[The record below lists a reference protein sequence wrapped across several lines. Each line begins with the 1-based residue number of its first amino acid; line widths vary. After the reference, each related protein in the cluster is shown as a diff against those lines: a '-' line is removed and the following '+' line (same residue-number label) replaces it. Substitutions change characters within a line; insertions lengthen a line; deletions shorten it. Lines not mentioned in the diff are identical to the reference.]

1 MLVLTR
7 KAGEQIVIGNDIT
20 ITLIEVR
27 GGDVRIGI
35 DAPRSVTVHRAEV
48 VEAVSAA
55 NVAAAH
61 ASAADEDRIR
71 ALLAPPGAVGKPDTS
86 DDV

>member
-1 MLVLTR
+1 VLVLTR

-48 VEAVSAA
+48 LEAVSAA
-55 NVAAAH
+55 NLAAAH

-71 ALLAPPGAVGKPDTS
+71 ALLAPAGAENPAETS
-86 DDV
+86 DHV